1 MAGSSLSRTAP
12 ALAEVCVRLRTS
24 SFATSG
30 WEPDPDAVERFSME
44 ERGVGSSSSRACLLP
59 LEERESG
66 DTETCLTG
74 ERGRG
79 EE

>member
-1 MAGSSLSRTAP
+1 MAGSSLSRTAL

-24 SFATSG
+24 SFATS
-30 WEPDPDAVERFSME
+30 DPDAVERFSIE

-74 ERGRG
+74 ERWRG

>member
-1 MAGSSLSRTAP
+1 M
-12 ALAEVCVRLRTS
+12 RLRTR

-44 ERGVGSSSSRACLLP
+44 ERGVGSSSLRACLLP

-66 DTETCLTG
+66 ETETCLTG
-74 ERGRG
+74 ER
-79 EE
+79 

>member
-1 MAGSSLSRTAP
+1 M
-12 ALAEVCVRLRTS
+12 RLRTS

-74 ERGRG
+74 ERWRG